1 MQLEFWYSSSSY
13 YYKSGGGCNSSAGDI
28 LIEATASESGGGT
41 ITTVEFYNGSAYLG
55 ADTTA
60 PYSFTWTS
68 VSNGCYT
75 IKAKAIDNSGAST
88 TASVGITVGA
98 G

>member
-1 MQLEFWYSSSSY
+1 MAAA
-13 YYKSGGGCNSSAGDI
+13 C
-28 LIEATASESGGGT
+28 
-41 ITTVEFYNGSAYLG
+41 LG

-68 VSNGCYT
+68 APNGCYT

-88 TASVGITVGA
+88 TASVGITVGD